1 MVISARTR
9 RGVSTLGCLVSLL
22 LTGGVVY
29 YGMTLGKLWWRY
41 YELVDKMK
49 SAARFA
55 GNETNEQIL
64 KQLQADAKEMG
75 LPPAAQQFR
84 IVRTESPRG
93 ITISTAYSERVDL
106 PLLHRAFPFKPTVTL
121 RL

>member
-22 LTGGVVY
+22 VMGTAVY

-55 GNETNEQIL
+55 GNETNEQVL

-75 LPPAAQQFR
+75 LPASAQQFR
-84 IVRTESPRG
+84 IVRTDAPRG
-93 ITISTAYSERVDL
+93 ITISTAYAERVDL
-106 PLLHRAFPFKPTVTL
+106 PFLHRAFSFKPTVTL